1 MITSINEFAQHIN
14 EVRLPQG
21 YFKVVNTFT
30 LPETRWDVMF
40 NKDNIVEIDTVGKS
54 VKKWTNS
61 AGDWTFKNYP
71 YFDLMQPHL
80 YKLFKDNTVKLAPE
94 ETPEFTAK
102 HAKEITQF
110 TTTVKRFS
118 KKAAELGLED
128 SDKIKVTIL

>member
-1 MITSINEFAQHIN
+1 MITSINEFAQYIN

-21 YFKVVNTFT
+21 YFKVINTFT
-30 LPETRWDVMF
+30 LPDTRWDVMF

-61 AGDWTFKNYP
+61 TGDWTFKEYP
-71 YFDLMQPHL
+71 YLDLMQPHL

-94 ETPEFTAK
+94 ETPELTPK
-102 HAKEITQF
+102 HAKDITQF
-110 TTTVKRFS
+110 TTTVKRFN

-128 SDKIKVTIL
+128 SDKIKVIIL